1 MLGGIILIIAGI
13 LILMYP
19 LLLSIIIATLL
30 TLLGVIVVSIAYH
43 NRKLR
48 RHYENPI
55 VELFFRL

>member
-19 LLLSIIIATLL
+19 PLLSIIVAALL
-30 TLLGVIVVSIAYH
+30 IFLGVTVVSIAYH

-48 RHYENPI
+48 RHFDNPV